1 MNLELHKIAIRKLE
15 WGPRTGAR
23 DHVLTVNK
31 EELVAL
37 LLEDPALKKVEAEL
51 VHPGDSVRILPCKDA
66 VEPRCKLEGPGE
78 VFPGWIGDVETVGQ
92 GKTLVLEGAA
102 VLTTGRLVA
111 PQEGIVDMSG
121 PGAAY
126 SLFSRQCNVVLECL
140 PPPDV
145 SNAVFD
151 EVTRRALARAALYL
165 GEAAR
170 DAVPDEVDVF
180 DADRP
185 VDPALPKVAYIY
197 YLQSQGPLRNT
208 YVYGLEARNLLPTLL
223 HPNEVLDGAI
233 VSGNYII
240 ACQKNPSF
248 LHANNPVVR
257 ELYARHG
264 VSCNFV
270 GVIVAN
276 ENSTLT
282 DKKRSADFAAKLA
295 RQLGAQGVVMTQEG
309 GGHADTDLMLA
320 AKACKERGIVSVML
334 INELAGADGDQPSL
348 VDTTPEAVAV
358 VSTGNNDQVIS
369 LPAVDVLCGGA
380 SLTNVPDAAAAF
392 SSALG
397 RMYTATNQLGAYAL
411 QAKAR

>member
-1 MNLELHKIAIRKLE
+1 MRLELARIKVEDVVSGAETTLT
-15 WGPRTGAR
+15 GRTLSIDR
-23 DHVLTVNK
+23 
-31 EELVAL
+31 EELLAAV
-37 LLEDPALKKVEAEL
+37 DPEGFFAEKRVSL
-51 VHPGDSVRILPCKDA
+51 VRPGQSARIIGIMDA
-66 VEPRCKLEGPGE
+66 MQPRCKIGGGTSPYPGA
-78 VFPGWIGDVETVGQ
+78 IGEMHMAGQ
-92 GKTLVLEGAA
+92 GRTHVLDG
-102 VLTTGRLVA
+102 VCVMQTGKRQGI
-111 PQEGIVDMSG
+111 QEGIVDMSG

>member
-1 MNLELHKIAIRKLE
+1 MRLELARIKVEDVVSGAETTLT
-15 WGPRTGAR
+15 GRTLSIDR
-23 DHVLTVNK
+23 
-31 EELVAL
+31 EELLAAV
-37 LLEDPALKKVEAEL
+37 DPEGFFAEKRVSL
-51 VHPGDSVRILPCKDA
+51 VRPGQSARIIGIMDA
-66 VEPRCKLEGPGE
+66 MQPRCKIGGGTSPYPGA
-78 VFPGWIGDVETVGQ
+78 IGEMHMAGQ
-92 GKTLVLEGAA
+92 GRTHVLDG
-102 VLTTGRLVA
+102 VCVMQTGKRQGI
-111 PQEGIVDMSG
+111 QEGIVDMSG

-282 DKKRSADFAAKLA
+282 DKNAVRILPPSWRGNSA
-295 RQLGAQGVVMTQEG
+295 R
-309 GGHADTDLMLA
+309 
-320 AKACKERGIVSVML
+320 KAW
-334 INELAGADGDQPSL
+334 
-348 VDTTPEAVAV
+348 
-358 VSTGNNDQVIS
+358 
-369 LPAVDVLCGGA
+369 
-380 SLTNVPDAAAAF
+380 
-392 SSALG
+392 
-397 RMYTATNQLGAYAL
+397 
-411 QAKAR
+411 